1 MIVTLAT
8 VVGLNVYYTEVEKEL
23 EMARLYRRRR

>member
-1 MIVTLAT
+1 MAVTLAT

-23 EMARLYRRRR
+23 ELARLYRCRK